1 VKLFSP
7 KGSEGRQK
15 VGSPK
20 NKDLIQ
26 SGDGRNE
33 SKNPKSSEA
42 SPNQANQS
50 SNAMTA
56 KQQVI
61 KRNVVNFY
69 NNENPKKFI

>member
-26 SGDGRNE
+26 SSDRRNE
-33 SKNPKSSEA
+33 SKNPISDEA
-42 SPNQANQS
+42 SPKQENQS
-50 SNAMTA
+50 SNAMNA
-56 KQQVI
+56 K
-61 KRNVVNFY
+61 
-69 NNENPKKFI
+69 